1 MIRSVETIVSLLKT
15 FPGIGEKSA
24 RRMAYFLL
32 KQDNEQRCRF
42 ADAFEG
48 LSTIHPCPKCGRF
61 TDADICDVCSSP
73 SRDHKKLC
81 IVEDFYDAEAI
92 ESTAIFNGLYHV
104 LGGRIS
110 PSEGIFAKDLSIHT
124 LLTRVDEGGIEEII
138 IATNPTLEGEATA
151 HYLSEQLRSKHIHV
165 SRLAIGLPIGGELG
179 IVNPMTIKNSFQ
191 NRHTLS

>member
-1 MIRSVETIVSLLKT
+1 MIRSVETIVQLLKK
-15 FPGIGEKSA
+15 FPGVGEKSA

-32 KQDNEQRCRF
+32 KQDQEQLKQF
-42 ADAFEG
+42 SEAFEG
-48 LSTIHPCPKCGRF
+48 LSCIHSCPECGRF
-61 TDADICDVCSSP
+61 TDSDKCDVCSSA
-73 SRDHKKLC
+73 SRDRKKIC

-92 ESTAIFNGLYHV
+92 ESTVIFNGLYHV

-110 PSEGIFAKDLSIHT
+110 PSEGVFAKDLNIDT
-124 LLTRVDEGGIEEII
+124 LLHRIDINAIEEVI

-151 HYLSEQLRSKHIHV
+151 HYLSEQLKHKNVHV

-191 NRHTLS
+191 NRHTVQ